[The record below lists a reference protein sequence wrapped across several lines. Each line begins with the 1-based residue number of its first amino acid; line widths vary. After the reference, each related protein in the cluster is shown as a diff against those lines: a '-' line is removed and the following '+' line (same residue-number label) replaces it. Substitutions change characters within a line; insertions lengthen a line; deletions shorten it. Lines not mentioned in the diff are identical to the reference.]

1 MRFKTSFFYLN
12 FFIMSRLI
20 DALDARFDD
29 IEEVKDIANHG
40 MSGGFSGFIYY
51 GDIRRFFFEHEDDIE
66 SYIEDNYGYSDFIN
80 NQLPYSVNNL
90 INNSVWLVVE
100 IYAATKANEF
110 ESVAV

>member
-1 MRFKTSFFYLN
+1 
-12 FFIMSRLI
+12 MSRLI

-29 IEEVKDIANHG
+29 IDEVKDIANYG

-51 GDIRRFFFEHEDDIE
+51 GDIRRFFFEHEDEIE

-90 INNSVWLVVE
+90 INNSVWLVIE
-100 IYAATKANEF
+100 IYATTKINEF
-110 ESVAV
+110 ESVTA